1 MENLFLTIVNMSIT
15 ATWAVLAF
23 TLLRPLLKK
32 VPKWIRYPM
41 IVLILLFFTF
51 VIVAILVLGIYILTQ
66 NIFMGIVII
75 TIGVILLISQII
87 KIRKMYIDKKN
98 DIL

>member
-1 MENLFLTIVNMSIT
+1 MEFLIE
-15 ATWAVLAF
+15 VL
-23 TLLRPLLKK
+23 LELILEGGIEISSNKK

-51 VIVAILVLGIYILTQ
+51 VIVAILALGMYILTK

-75 TIGVILLISQII
+75 TIGVILLISQRERS
-87 KIRKMYIDKKN
+87 KS
-98 DIL
+98 

>member
-1 MENLFLTIVNMSIT
+1 MEFLIEI
-15 ATWAVLAF
+15 
-23 TLLRPLLKK
+23 LLELILEGGIEISSNKK
-32 VPKWIRYPM
+32 VSKWIRYPM

-51 VIVAILVLGIYILTQ
+51 VIVAILVLGMYILTQ

>member
-1 MENLFLTIVNMSIT
+1 MEFLIEI
-15 ATWAVLAF
+15 
-23 TLLRPLLKK
+23 LLELILEGGIEISSNKK

-51 VIVAILVLGIYILTQ
+51 VIVAILVLGMYILTQ